1 MVEKKIDP
9 VVKLPPEMKSRL
21 MDATVDIE
29 RAEHGL
35 EVMAKLGMDV
45 RELKEKVEWAK
56 TVRKTLLEEF
66 V

>member
-21 MDATVDIE
+21 MDATADIE

-35 EVMAKLGMDV
+35 DVMAKLGMDV
-45 RELKEKVEWAK
+45 KE
-56 TVRKTLLEEF
+56 
-66 V
+66 